1 MRSSLVLLWRVLL
14 VRVSLCIFFFGK
26 LQFLRIISLL
36 LRLIGLSVLLHEFVG
51 HTEIVVTFG
60 QILRARFLN

>member
-1 MRSSLVLLWRVLL
+1 MCSSLVLLRRVLL
-14 VRVSLCIFFFGK
+14 ARVSLCFFIFGK

-36 LRLIGLSVLLHEFVG
+36 LRLIGLSVLLHKFVG

-60 QILRARFLN
+60 QILRARFLH